1 MKLNIFTLPT
11 SPPRARTLYLVALCI
26 AVLISA
32 FAAYSFDVFRKELH
46 PDPTRGSI
54 KESLIVFLGLISF
67 CLAVGT
73 LVIGRWALWPRARTA
88 FWHVHAAVFAAVG
101 TYVFLSLLIPVLI
114 LRYQGP
120 NGGWTEIES
129 TPLPIGM
136 AEPYFPSSFQ
146 RLEWFDESMQAA
158 DFREFAIEGS
168 TVYQREGYIGTSS
181 VVGTSGLVEKRIFP
195 TEEEAYKETQL
206 LIRKLQRDGY
216 RLMPAPS
223 TERPA
228 S

>member
-1 MKLNIFTLPT
+1 MKLNIFTLPA
-11 SPPRARTLYLVALCI
+11 SPPRARTLYLVALGV

-32 FAAYSFDVFRKELH
+32 FAAYSFDVFREELH

-54 KESLIVFLGLISF
+54 KESLIVFLGLTSF
-67 CLAVGT
+67 CLTVGT

-88 FWHVHAAVFAAVG
+88 FWNVHAAVFAAVG
-101 TYVFLSLLIPVLI
+101 TSVFLSLLIPVLI
-114 LRYQGP
+114 LRYQAF

-158 DFREFAIEGS
+158 RFREFGIEGS
-168 TVYQREGYIGTSS
+168 TAYRRVGY
-181 VVGTSGLVEKRIFP
+181 VGTSGLVEKRVFS
-195 TEEEAYKETQL
+195 TEKEAYQETQL

>member
-1 MKLNIFTLPT
+1 MGSLATSSYCLLECTRRSICSGRNI
-11 SPPRARTLYLVALCI
+11 
-26 AVLISA
+26 
-32 FAAYSFDVFRKELH
+32 
-46 PDPTRGSI
+46 
-54 KESLIVFLGLISF
+54 
-67 CLAVGT
+67 
-73 LVIGRWALWPRARTA
+73 
-88 FWHVHAAVFAAVG
+88 
-101 TYVFLSLLIPVLI
+101 VFLSLLLPVLI
-114 LRYQGP
+114 LRYQAF

-158 DFREFAIEGS
+158 RFREFGIEGS
-168 TVYQREGYIGTSS
+168 TVYRRAGY
-181 VVGTSGLVEKRIFP
+181 VGYSGIVERRVFS
-195 TEEEAYKETQL
+195 TEEEAYQETQL

-216 RLMPAPS
+216 RLMPTPS